1 MIAKLYS
8 HSSYFSRSIKNY
20 NIMVKNFIKTKMKTT
35 KNIENPKDD
44 KKWSKNK
51 LGKDPRTEW
60 KRKSIKKRKKN
71 KKIWLKK

>member
-44 KKWSKNK
+44 KK
-51 LGKDPRTEW
+51 
-60 KRKSIKKRKKN
+60 
-71 KKIWLKK
+71 